1 MARRRARKCLPLEPG
16 VGGGISS
23 NLYAREPR
31 MNLKQWLLKSSLWN
45 RRKAVRHAAAGF
57 AAGYWSGPD
66 LRHDSIRDISATG
79 MYLLTQERWQP
90 GTPIT
95 LLLHRAEVVS
105 TEQETEIVKLPAH
118 SVRCGRDGVALA
130 FDIPSGV
137 DPFLWIR
144 LVESARHE
152 STNNDIVAPFKIA
165 KALAFLSRI
174 CAPQAS
180 AIRQTIRSTMTGQR
194 FWNAI
199 EITLQAE
206 ILLSSSSHKARPDI
220 AGPRPADPNAG
231 KLSGSA
237 ATILRILE
245 EGSWTEEAS
254 MLRVWAGL
262 LASACSTDGTDE
274 ASRSFVEI
282 LRQLAPMDLRLF
294 GEACTRSAKYLT
306 DSGVFACRKLSCS
319 TDDILRF
326 SGFRDLLRMSR
337 ALERLSE
344 FGLIEERFKTS
355 MFVPVDGINITPTHR
370 GLEFFA
376 RCHGHRGEP
385 ESYFDATPGTVLSWP
400 KDSSIGVA

>member
-1 MARRRARKCLPLEPG
+1 
-16 VGGGISS
+16 
-23 NLYAREPR
+23 
-31 MNLKQWLLKSSLWN
+31 MNLKQWLLKSSSWN
-45 RRKAVRHAAAGF
+45 RRKAVRRAAVGF

-66 LRHDSIRDISATG
+66 LKHDSIRDISATG

-95 LLLHRAEVVS
+95 VTLHRAEAVS
-105 TEQETEIVKLPAH
+105 TEHEAEIVKLPAR

-130 FDIPSGV
+130 FDIPCGV
-137 DPFLWIR
+137 DPFLWIH
-144 LVESARHE
+144 LVESARRE
-152 STNNDIVAPFKIA
+152 STSGDIVAPFKIA
-165 KALAFLSRI
+165 KALAFLSRV
-174 CAPQAS
+174 CSSQAG
-180 AIRQTIRSTMTGQR
+180 ALRQHIRSSMTGQR

-206 ILLSSSSHKARPDI
+206 ILLSSGPDKASPDKPGAHV
-220 AGPRPADPNAG
+220 AGPIPADPNTT

-237 ATILRILE
+237 AVILRILE

-262 LASACSTDGTDE
+262 LASACSADGTDE

-282 LRQLAPMDLRLF
+282 LRQLTPMDLRLF
-294 GEACTRSAKYLT
+294 SEACIRSAKYLT
-306 DSGVFACRKLSCS
+306 DAGAFACRRISC
-319 TDDILRF
+319 TTEDVLRI
-326 SGFRDLLRMSR
+326 SGYRDLLRMARS
-337 ALERLSE
+337 LERLSE
-344 FGLIEERFKTS
+344 FGLLEERFKTS

-385 ESYFDATPGTVLSWP
+385 ESYFEATPGTVLPWP
-400 KDSSIGVA
+400 KDSSIGAA